1 MHLPGPAGI
10 QDVPETEQKWNKLKV
25 QSYLSSGKLSTVWFK
40 CLQRSRLVLIWSPGL
55 TFLRC
60 FTPQAAKM
68 SGRDS
73 FTLHSP
79 PPPTAFL
86 PKPGSSC
93 PNSPFLLPHRRWWR
107 CKGYWNAQCSPRDYG
122 PAVNQPIY
130 LVDPLRATFKLS
142 ISRAVVSE
150 PK

>member
-68 SGRDS
+68 SCRDS
-73 FTLHSP
+73 FTLHP
-79 PPPTAFL
+79 PAPHCISTQAR
-86 PKPGSSC
+86 
-93 PNSPFLLPHRRWWR
+93 FLLS
-107 CKGYWNAQCSPRDYG
+107 KQSPSSSRTGGGGDAKAIG
-122 PAVNQPIY
+122 MHSALPGIMDLQSTNQFIW
-130 LVDPLRATFKLS
+130 LIL
-142 ISRAVVSE
+142 
-150 PK
+150 